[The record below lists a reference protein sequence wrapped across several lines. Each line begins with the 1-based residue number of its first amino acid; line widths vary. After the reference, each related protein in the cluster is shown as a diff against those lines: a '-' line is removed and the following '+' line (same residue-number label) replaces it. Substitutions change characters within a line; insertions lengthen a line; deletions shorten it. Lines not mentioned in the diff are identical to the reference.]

1 MIQGQSHHFGGFLME
16 TINENQWNYDRVIN
30 TITKCLGIAMSLFHL
45 YTAYSGSLTGTRQT
59 ATHLLFVALIFMLP
73 YKSDKPKHKWP
84 VRISNWIICA
94 GFLSSLLYNIIN
106 NETLMKRMMQV
117 DPVTPIQ
124 LVLGIVLIVSLLVLT
139 KRSLGWAMPIIAV
152 VFIIY
157 AFTAKYMSGVL
168 YYKGMSV
175 SRFVEQM
182 YLMFQGIFGEAL
194 NSSATFIV
202 LFCVFGS
209 FLQIS
214 GGGQFFMDFSKSIV
228 GRFRGG
234 PGMMTVFSCALMG
247 TISGSA
253 IANTA
258 ATGVFTIPFMRK
270 CGYEKTFA
278 GATVAVAA
286 SGAMI
291 MPPVMGAGAFVMS
304 EYMGISYGEIC
315 KFALVPAILFYLA
328 VFIQTYLEARKH
340 NLNGIPA
347 EEIEPLGSVVK
358 RGGHLA
364 IPLFVIVGFLVAGYS
379 AMRAGLYGIVAVFV
393 VSFFRKDTRMTPKK
407 LFEALNLGA
416 KSSISVAVACA
427 CAGII
432 IGVLRLTG
440 LGLKFTSAIMS
451 ISGGNVLIALILTM
465 VASIILGM
473 GIPPTAVYVMQAAL
487 TAPALVQLGLE
498 PIQAHLFIFYFSCMA
513 GITPPVAIC
522 AYTAAPMCDSNPAK
536 VGYKAFALALSSF
549 VVPYVFAF
557 GTGILLIGSPM
568 EIILS
573 IITCILGIIMVAI
586 GVVGWLGREM
596 HIVIRGLIIIS
607 ALFLMFQ
614 GNISDIIGL
623 VAGAL
628 VISMHFYLGKKK
640 MNIA

>member
-1 MIQGQSHHFGGFLME
+1 MD
-16 TINENQWNYDRVIN
+16 TIKTNQWNYDRVVGL
-30 TITKCLGIAMSLFHL
+30 ITRILGIAASLFHL
-45 YTAYSGSLTGTRQT
+45 YTAYYGSLTGTRQT
-59 ATHLLFVALIFMLP
+59 ATHLLFMALIFLLP
-73 YKSDKPKHKWP
+73 YKAKDEKYKWP
-84 VRISNWIICA
+84 VRISNLVLSA
-94 GFLSSLLYNIIN
+94 GFLVSLLYNIIW
-106 NETLMKRMMQV
+106 NEQLMKRMMQV
-117 DPVTPIQ
+117 DPVTPLQ
-124 LVLGIVLIVSLLVLT
+124 LALGIILIVCLLVLT

-152 VFIIY
+152 VAIVY
-157 AFTAKYMSGVL
+157 AFTAKYMTGVL

-175 SRFVEQM
+175 ARFVEQM

-209 FLQIS
+209 FLQVS
-214 GGGQFFMDFSKSIV
+214 GGGQFFMDFAKSIV

-234 PGMMTVFSCALMG
+234 PGMMTVVSCALMG

-270 CGYEKTFA
+270 SGYDKTFA
-278 GATVAVAA
+278 GATVAVSA
-286 SGAMI
+286 SGAML

-304 EYMGISYGEIC
+304 EYMGISYGKIC
-315 KFALVPAILFYLA
+315 LYALVPASLFYLA
-328 VFIQTYLEARKH
+328 VFVQTYLEARKH
-340 NLNGIPA
+340 GVGGIPR
-347 EEIEPLGSVVK
+347 EEIEPVWAVLK

-364 IPLFVIVGFLVAGYS
+364 LPLGVIIYMLIAGYS
-379 AMRAGLYGIVAVFV
+379 AMRAAFYGIISIIV
-393 VSFFRKDTRMTPKK
+393 VSYFRKESRMTPKK
-407 LFEALNLGA
+407 IAEALYLGA
-416 KSSISVAVACA
+416 KSSISAAVACA

-451 ISGGNVLIALILTM
+451 ISGGNVLIALMLTM

-487 TAPALVQLGLE
+487 TAPALVQLGLL
-498 PIQAHLFIFYFSCMA
+498 PIQAHLYIFYFSCMA

-557 GTGILLIGSPM
+557 GPGILLIGSVT
-568 EIILS
+568 EITVSILS
-573 IITCILGIIMVAI
+573 CIAGILMVAF
-586 GVVGWLGREM
+586 GVVGWLGKQINPLLRVLM
-596 HIVIRGLIIIS
+596 IGG
-607 ALFLMFQ
+607 AMFLMFQ
-614 GNISDIIGL
+614 GTVSDVVG
-623 VAGAL
+623 VCVCGGAVL
-628 VISMHFYLGKKK
+628 IHLLMSRRVKT
-640 MNIA
+640 A

>member
-1 MIQGQSHHFGGFLME
+1 ME
-16 TINENQWNYDRVIN
+16 TIETGKRWSYEKAIN
-30 TITKCLGIAMSLFHL
+30 VLTKCLGVCMSLFHL
-45 YTAYSGSLTGTRQT
+45 YTAYFGSLTGTRQT
-59 ATHLLFVALIFMLP
+59 ATHLLFVALIFLLP
-73 YKSDKPKHKWP
+73 YEAKNPKYKWP
-84 VRISNWIICA
+84 VRISNLVLCA
-94 GFLSSLLYNIIN
+94 GFLASLLYNIIF

-117 DPVTPIQ
+117 DPVTPVQ
-124 LVLGIVLIVSLLVLT
+124 LVLGLILIVCLLILT
-139 KRSLGWAMPIIAV
+139 KRTLGMAMPIIAV
-152 VFIIY
+152 VFIVY
-157 AFTAKYMSGVL
+157 AFTAKYMPGIL
-168 YYKGMSV
+168 YYKGISV

-209 FLQIS
+209 FLQVS
-214 GGGQFFMDFSKSIV
+214 GGGQFFMDLAKSIV

-234 PGMMTVFSCALMG
+234 PGMMTVISCALMG

-270 CGYEKTFA
+270 SGYEKTFA

-286 SGAMI
+286 TGAMI

-304 EYMGISYGEIC
+304 EYLGISYGEVC
-315 KFALVPAILFYLA
+315 MYAVVPAVLFYTA
-328 VFIQTYLEARKH
+328 VFLQTYLEARKH
-340 NLNGIPA
+340 NLQGIPK
-347 EEIEPLGSVVK
+347 EEIEPIMSVIK

-364 IPLFVIVGFLVAGYS
+364 IPLLVIIVMLIMGFS
-379 AMRAGLYGIVAVFV
+379 AMRAGFWGIVSVFV
-393 VSFFRKDTRMTPKK
+393 VSWFRKETRMTPKK
-407 LFEALNLGA
+407 LLNALHLGA

-432 IGVLRLTG
+432 IGVLRFSG
-440 LGLKFTSAIMS
+440 LGVKFTSAIMS
-451 ISGGNVLIALILTM
+451 ISGGNVLIALMLTM

-487 TAPALVQLGLE
+487 TAPALVQLGLL
-498 PIQAHLFIFYFSCMA
+498 PIQAHMFIFYFSCMA

-522 AYTAAPMCDSNPAK
+522 AYTAAPMCESNPAK

-557 GTGILLIGSPM
+557 GSGVLLIGSFFDVTTS
-568 EIILS
+568 ILS
-573 IITCILGIIMVAI
+573 CILGIVMVAI
-586 GVVGWLGREM
+586 AVVGWCGHKMNPIL
-596 HIVIRGLIIIS
+596 RGLLLAA

-614 GNISDIIGL
+614 GLASDLIGMA
-623 VAGAL
+623 AGV
-628 VISMHFYLGKKK
+628 VILLLHFTVFKKRGGQVS
-640 MNIA
+640 AA

>member
-1 MIQGQSHHFGGFLME
+1 
-16 TINENQWNYDRVIN
+16 
-30 TITKCLGIAMSLFHL
+30 MSLFHL
-45 YTAYSGSLTGTRQT
+45 YTAYFGSLTGTMQT
-59 ATHLLFVALIFMLP
+59 ALHLLLVALLFLLP
-73 YKSDKPKHKWP
+73 YKPKNEKYIWP
-84 VRISNWIICA
+84 VRISNWLLCA
-94 GFLSSLLYNIIN
+94 GFLASLLYNIIN
-106 NETLMKRMMQV
+106 NKMLMRRRMQV
-117 DPVTPIQ
+117 DPVTPLQ
-124 LVLGIVLIVSLLVLT
+124 LALGIILIVCLLILT

-152 VFIIY
+152 VFIVY
-157 AFTAKYMSGVL
+157 AFTAKYMTGIL
-168 YYKGMSV
+168 YFKGISV
-175 SRFVEQM
+175 PRFVENM
-182 YLMFQGIFGEAL
+182 YMMFQGIFGEAL

-209 FLQIS
+209 FLQVS

-270 CGYEKTFA
+270 SGYDKTFA
-278 GATVAVAA
+278 RATVAVAA

-315 KFALVPAILFYLA
+315 LYALVPAVLFYVA
-328 VFIQTYLEARKH
+328 VFLQTYLEARKN
-340 NLNGIPA
+340 NLQGIPR
-347 EEIEPLGSVVK
+347 EEIEPLLSVVK
-358 RGGHLA
+358 RSGHLA
-364 IPLFVIVGFLVAGYS
+364 IPLLVIIGFLIAGFS
-379 AMRAGLYGIVAVFV
+379 AMRAGFYGIISVFI
-393 VSFFRKDTRMTPKK
+393 VSMFKKESRMTPKK
-407 LFEALNLGA
+407 LAEALYLGA
-416 KSSISVAVACA
+416 RSSISVAVACA

-440 LGLKFTSAIMS
+440 LGLKFTSAIMA
-451 ISGGNVLIALILTM
+451 ISGGNLLIALLLTM

-487 TAPALVQLGLE
+487 TAPALVQMGLL
-498 PIQAHLFIFYFSCMA
+498 PIQAHLYVFYFSCMA

-522 AYTAAPMCDSNPAK
+522 AYTAAPLCDSSPAK

-557 GTGILLIGSPM
+557 GPGILLIGGVG
-568 EIILS
+568 EVVVS
-573 IITCILGIIMVAI
+573 IVSCLLGIAMVAI
-586 GVVGWLGREM
+586 GVVGWLGKPMNPILRA
-596 HIVIRGLIIIS
+596 VLIAS
-607 ALFLMFQ
+607 ALLLMFQ
-614 GNISDIIGL
+614 GVLSDVIGL
-623 VAGAL
+623 AAGAAVV
-628 VISMHFYLGKKK
+628 VIHALMTRRNHP
-640 MNIA
+640 AAA

>member
-1 MIQGQSHHFGGFLME
+1 ME
-16 TINENQWNYDRVIN
+16 TAANKKWDYPRVVNLIAR
-30 TITKCLGIAMSLFHL
+30 ILGICMSLFHL
-45 YTAYSGSLTGTRQT
+45 YTAYTGSLTGTRQT
-59 ATHLLFVALIFMLP
+59 AVHLLFVALLFLLP
-73 YKSDKPKHKWP
+73 YEAKNPKYKWP
-84 VRISNWIICA
+84 VRISNLLLCS
-94 GFLSSLLYNIIN
+94 GFSASLLYNIIY
-106 NETLMKRMMQV
+106 NEALMKRMMQV
-117 DPVTPIQ
+117 DKVTDLQ
-124 LVLGIVLIVSLLVLT
+124 LVLGLILIVCLLVLT
-139 KRSLGWAMPIIAV
+139 KRTLGAAMPIIAI

-157 AFTAKYMSGVL
+157 AFTAKYMTGIL

-175 SRFVEQM
+175 RRFVEQM
-182 YLMFQGIFGEAL
+182 YMMFQGIFGEAL

-202 LFCVFGS
+202 LFCIFGS
-209 FLQIS
+209 FLQVS
-214 GGGQFFMDFSKSIV
+214 GGGQFFMDLAKSIV

-270 CGYEKTFA
+270 SGYEKTFA

-315 KFALVPAILFYLA
+315 LYALVPAFLYYLA
-328 VFIQTYLEARKH
+328 VLVQTYLEARKH
-340 NLNGIPA
+340 NLQGIPK
-347 EEIEPLGSVVK
+347 EEIEPLGKVLK
-358 RGGHLA
+358 RGGHLS
-364 IPLFVIVGFLVAGYS
+364 IPLFVIIGMLIAGYS
-379 AMRAGLYGIVAVFV
+379 ATRAGLFGILAVFI
-393 VSFFRKDTRMTPKK
+393 VSFFRKESRMTPKK
-407 LFEALNLGA
+407 LVEALYGGA
-416 KSSISVAVACA
+416 KSTVSVAVACA

-432 IGVLRLTG
+432 IGVLRFTG

-451 ISGGNVLIALILTM
+451 ISGGNLLVALVLTM

-487 TAPALVQLGLE
+487 TAPALVQMGLQ
-498 PIQAHLFIFYFSCMA
+498 PIQAHLFVFYFSCMA

-557 GTGILLIGSPM
+557 GPGILLIGSVGEVIM
-568 EIILS
+568 S
-573 IITCILGIIMVAI
+573 IISCILGILLVAI
-586 GVVGWLGREM
+586 GITGWFGHRMNWILRVLVVVG
-596 HIVIRGLIIIS
+596 
-607 ALFLMFQ
+607 ALLLMFQ
-614 GNISDIIGL
+614 GTLSDVIGL
-623 VAGAL
+623 VIAAVVMVL
-628 VISMHFYLGKKK
+628 HFTVFK
-640 MNIA
+640 NRATPANA